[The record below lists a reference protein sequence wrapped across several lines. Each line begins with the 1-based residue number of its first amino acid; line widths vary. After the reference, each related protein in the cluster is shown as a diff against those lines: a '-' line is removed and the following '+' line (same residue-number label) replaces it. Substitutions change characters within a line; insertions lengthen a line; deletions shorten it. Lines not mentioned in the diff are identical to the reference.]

1 MLYAQMLHPGL
12 FYTPAQRRI
21 RDLYFLAP
29 ILKLKQEQGFAIKKN
44 SNFIEFFEFNVI
56 SLVEIVGSSVNVFTR
71 ELFNFLRETRFM

>member
-1 MLYAQMLHPGL
+1 MKCKYLPHKFSG
-12 FYTPAQRRI
+12 
-21 RDLYFLAP
+21 
-29 ILKLKQEQGFAIKKN
+29 KQEQGFAIKKN